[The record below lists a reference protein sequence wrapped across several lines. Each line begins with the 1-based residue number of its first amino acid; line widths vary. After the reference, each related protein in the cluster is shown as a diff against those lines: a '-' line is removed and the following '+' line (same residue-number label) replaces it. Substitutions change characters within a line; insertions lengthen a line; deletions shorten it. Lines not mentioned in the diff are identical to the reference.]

1 MTPRSP
7 LSTNG
12 LVFLALLVLTGSF
25 FCLPST
31 VTAIGGDT
39 GYFEIT
45 SDPSGGIVYFDGA
58 YLGPTPVTYTVFVTG
73 TPSHTIRVTKPG
85 YNDWQQNYQGN
96 PAAGETIAV
105 NADLVF
111 IPVTQQTTLIG
122 GGKGYYYI
130 TSYPS
135 GGSVNFDGDYKGT
148 TPVTVEVASQ
158 GTPGHTVSISLQGYE
173 TWSTSLAGN
182 PASGQ
187 TIPVT
192 AYLTAIQSYGSIAV
206 TSDPSGATAVL
217 DGGSSQITPCTFTGV
232 SPGSHTI
239 SVSKGGYTSISR
251 TVTVSGGSTT
261 QVAVTL
267 TKVAQETGTI
277 YVVSTPQGANAYV
290 DGVYYG
296 ITPALANGLDP
307 GNHQVR
313 ISLSGFQDWI
323 GTVFVTS
330 GATTTVTQTLR
341 VGTTT
346 PTQAPTQ
353 SPATGSVMVSSTP
366 SSAQVF
372 MDNVYQGISP
382 LTIASVQPGTHSF
395 LIKQTGY
402 ADWQV
407 SEPVQSGQTTQIA
420 ATLSPLPT
428 PTEGAMPSTLVLL
441 AVGLLFFGL
450 LSRRK

>member
-1 MTPRSP
+1 MTPSSP

-12 LVFLALLVLTGSF
+12 LVFLVLLVLAGSF

-45 SDPSGGIVYFDGA
+45 SDPTGGTVYFDGE
-58 YLGPTPVTYTVFVTG
+58 YQGTTPLTVPVFVTG
-73 TPSHTIRVTKPG
+73 TPSHTIRVTKAG

-96 PAAGETIAV
+96 PGAGETIPV

-122 GGKGYYYI
+122 GGRGYYYI

-135 GGSVNFDGDYKGT
+135 GGSVYFDGDFKGT

-173 TWSTSLAGN
+173 TWSMSLSGN
-182 PASGQ
+182 PGSGQ

-192 AYLTAIQSYGSIAV
+192 AYLTAIQSYGNIAV
-206 TSDPSGATAVL
+206 TSDPSGATAIL
-217 DGGSSQITPCTFTGV
+217 DGGSSQITPCTFTRV
-232 SPGSHTI
+232 SPGSHTV
-239 SVSKGGYTSISR
+239 SVSKSGYTSMSR
-251 TVTVSGGSTT
+251 MATVNGGSTT
-261 QVAVTL
+261 QVAFTL
-267 TKVAQETGTI
+267 SKVPQTTGTI

-290 DGVYYG
+290 DGVFYG
-296 ITPALANGLDP
+296 ITPALATGLEP

-330 GATTTVTQTLR
+330 GATTTVTQTLHT
-341 VGTTT
+341 GTTAPT
-346 PTQAPTQ
+346 PSPTQ

-366 SSAQVF
+366 SGAEVF
-372 MDNVYQGISP
+372 MDNVYEGISP
-382 LTIASVQPGTHSF
+382 LTIASVQPGTHTF
-395 LIKQTGY
+395 LIKQAGY

-407 SEPVQSGQTTQIA
+407 SEPVQSGQTSQIA

-428 PTEGAMPSTLVLL
+428 PTEGAMPSALVIL
-441 AVGLLFFGL
+441 AVGLLCFGL